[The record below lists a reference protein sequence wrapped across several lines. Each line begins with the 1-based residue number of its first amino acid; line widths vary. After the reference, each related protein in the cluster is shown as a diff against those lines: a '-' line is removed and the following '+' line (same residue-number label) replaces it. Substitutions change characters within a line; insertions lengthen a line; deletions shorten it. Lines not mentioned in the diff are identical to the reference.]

1 VYVQRLVLFDR
12 GLAQAEQS
20 VYITANGNVVPCCIS
35 PFSTTNCAGL
45 VLGNVFETPLAQVWN
60 GPNYVKGRAALY
72 TTQPLQPCEQCG
84 VCWSL

>member
-1 VYVQRLVLFDR
+1 MYVQRLVLFDR

-45 VLGNVFETPLAQVWN
+45 ILGNVFQTLFAQIWN
-60 GPNYVKGRAALY
+60 GARYVERRAALY
-72 TTQPLQPCEQCG
+72 TTQPLHPCEQCG
-84 VCWSL
+84 MY